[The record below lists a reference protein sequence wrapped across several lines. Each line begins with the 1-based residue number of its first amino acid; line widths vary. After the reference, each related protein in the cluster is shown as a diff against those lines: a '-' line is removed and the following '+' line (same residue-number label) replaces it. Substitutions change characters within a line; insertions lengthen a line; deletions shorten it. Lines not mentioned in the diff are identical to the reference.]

1 MLSRIA
7 ESLFWIGRYIERTE
21 NMARYADVQYY
32 TTMDIPIPGR
42 KQMVM
47 ESILSMYDCEEEY
60 FQRYS
65 TLSEKKLFYFA
76 ALDQSNPMSMFSAVA
91 FARENA
97 RGIRESVSIELW
109 ENLNKFYHSV
119 KDYSPENFQIKG
131 IHELTK
137 HVIEYCS
144 LLHGFID
151 NSLPHG
157 ITWSFLKI
165 GIHLERTTQI
175 CRMFMTKLE
184 DIRKIREAGMGEV
197 IERLM
202 LRNLLQS
209 NSALDLS
216 RRTYKWMLDMD
227 NVLDIM
233 ILHQEFP
240 RSLCFNLL
248 QLRHHLFQLAG
259 TNSPRRGTVEFDAG
273 RLASY
278 ARYLNIEDMQ
288 QMHLYDF
295 LFEML
300 DKTQALGTKLEQT
313 YFEH

>member
-60 FQRYS
+60 FQRYT

-119 KDYSPENFQIKG
+119 KDYSPENFQKKRDSRTHQTCHRILLFAAWLHRQL
-131 IHELTK
+131 ITPRHYLELSQNR
-137 HVIEYCS
+137 HSPGAY
-144 LLHGFID
+144 HPD
-151 NSLPHG
+151 LPDVHD
-157 ITWSFLKI
+157 
-165 GIHLERTTQI
+165 Q
-175 CRMFMTKLE
+175 
-184 DIRKIREAGMGEV
+184 AGRYPE
-197 IERLM
+197 
-202 LRNLLQS
+202 N
-209 NSALDLS
+209 
-216 RRTYKWMLDMD
+216 
-227 NVLDIM
+227 
-233 ILHQEFP
+233 P
-240 RSLCFNLL
+240 RSGN
-248 QLRHHLFQLAG
+248 G
-259 TNSPRRGTVEFDAG
+259 
-273 RLASY
+273 
-278 ARYLNIEDMQ
+278 
-288 QMHLYDF
+288 
-295 LFEML
+295 
-300 DKTQALGTKLEQT
+300 
-313 YFEH
+313 